1 MNERI
6 DKLVEQSITQ
16 NESGWPDFRKALTGS
31 GSLYLHVFAEEFA
44 ELIVED
50 TINILKQEWYD
61 LNNTAKV
68 EGETPRDIGMRVGAK
83 SQTIRLIHKIE
94 KHFGV
99 EK

>member
-1 MNERI
+1 MNKRI
-6 DKLVEQSITQ
+6 QELAEQAGYKHSPTVRLAFSGFDKE
-16 NESGWPDFRKALTGS
+16 K
-31 GSLYLHVFAEEFA
+31 FA

-68 EGETPRDIGMRVGAK
+68 EGETPRDVGMRVGAK